1 MVVILMPKLRPVPL
15 GTTIREAVTP
25 IVGAARDYDPLY
37 DLIGNARVVLLGE
50 ATHGSHEFY
59 RERARITARLIED
72 FGFTIVAVEA
82 DWPDAFRVNRWIHG
96 VGDDTSAGEAL
107 GSFGR
112 FPRWMWRNRDVLAFV
127 SWLREHN
134 DALPRTARKVG
145 FYGLDLYSL
154 YGSIE
159 AVLRY
164 LDEVDPAAARRAR
177 FRYGCFDHYGEDSRA
192 YGYAAAINISASCE
206 QGAVEQLLELQRR
219 GGELSDGSA
228 GLPGDAQFVAE
239 QNARLVRN
247 AEAYYRT
254 MFRGRISS
262 WNLRDCH
269 MAETLGSLL
278 LHQTLRDG
286 PTRAVVWAHNSHIG
300 DARATSMGRSG
311 EWNVGQLVR
320 EQYGSDAVL
329 VGFSTWR
336 GTVAAAGD
344 WDGPVRRMR
353 VQPALPGSV
362 EALFHAARV
371 PDFLLRIR
379 GDEEMKE
386 AMAETWLERAIGVV
400 YRPETE
406 RLSHYFETRLAEQ
419 FDAVIHFD
427 QTSAVEPL
435 DLGQDWAQDDLP
447 ETFPSGF

>member
-1 MVVILMPKLRPVPL
+1 
-15 GTTIREAVTP
+15 
-25 IVGAARDYDPLY
+25 
-37 DLIGNARVVLLGE
+37 
-50 ATHGSHEFY
+50 
-59 RERARITARLIED
+59 
-72 FGFTIVAVEA
+72 
-82 DWPDAFRVNRWIHG
+82 
-96 VGDDTSAGEAL
+96 
-107 GSFGR
+107 
-112 FPRWMWRNRDVLAFV
+112 
-127 SWLREHN
+127 
-134 DALPRTARKVG
+134 
-145 FYGLDLYSL
+145 
-154 YGSIE
+154 
-159 AVLRY
+159 
-164 LDEVDPAAARRAR
+164 
-177 FRYGCFDHYGEDSRA
+177 
-192 YGYAAAINISASCE
+192 
-206 QGAVEQLLELQRR
+206 
-219 GGELSDGSA
+219 
-228 GLPGDAQFVAE
+228 
-239 QNARLVRN
+239 
-247 AEAYYRT
+247 
-254 MFRGRISS
+254 
-262 WNLRDCH
+262 